1 MWYIY
6 INIYIYIYMY
16 LLFIYGGLTLCIKIR
31 NLHPKCVC
39 IYIYTHT
46 HHDSWQAQLNNVQFL
61 RFMPILLWGPYT
73 QPGPALEEVRHLTL
87 IGSSNY
93 FEVLGSWNLLLID
106 QQVPY
111 IWESQQQ
118 EHLKCLQQLEHL
130 CYYRCK
136 CLIFQYRLQSLAGLW
151 VRKKMTLLP
160 RT

>member
-1 MWYIY
+1 
-6 INIYIYIYMY
+6 MY
-16 LLFIYGGLTLCIKIR
+16 KNPEFA
-31 NLHPKCVC
+31 PKMCVY

-46 HHDSWQAQLNNVQFL
+46 NHDSWQAQLNNVQFL
-61 RFMPILLWGPYT
+61 RFMPFLLWVPYI

-118 EHLKCLQQLEHL
+118 EHWKCLQQLEQL
-130 CYYRCK
+130 GYYRCK

-151 VRKKMTLLP
+151 VRKKWHYCRGLRFKLSLHSQK
-160 RT
+160 RRS